1 MDKFND
7 YQTFTGHSAR
17 YPKDEAVNYCVLGLA
32 GEAGEVAD
40 KWKKVIRDK
49 VGELDQET
57 TEALAFEL
65 GDVLWY
71 VARCAAHLGYDL
83 ATIAQMNQD
92 KLISRIAR
100 DVIAGSGDAR

>member
-1 MDKFND
+1 MDKFNE
-7 YQTFTGHSAR
+7 YQTFTGMSAR
-17 YPKDEAVNYCVLGLA
+17 YPKDEAINYCILGLA

-49 VGELDQET
+49 VGELDHET
-57 TEALAFEL
+57 TEALALEL

-83 ATIAQMNQD
+83 SIIAQMNQD
-92 KLISRIAR
+92 KLVSRIAR
-100 DVIAGSGDAR
+100 DVIAGSGDVR